1 MSINVAFAIGGVT
14 IVTGLLILVA
24 GLICEMRLSKPSPY
38 WNKVVNVGF
47 ITVTAGLLWH
57 ISIGVGKLLEFW

>member
-1 MSINVAFAIGGVT
+1 MSINVAFAISVVT
-14 IVTGLLILVA
+14 IVTGFLILVA
-24 GLICEMRLSKPSPY
+24 GLICEMRLSKPSVY

-57 ISIGVGKLLEFW
+57 RSIGVGKLLNLW